1 VNSAAVSGSSTFS
14 AADKIFDS
22 VSVVA
27 VAVFLPFAFVQ
38 NTYLVEHFVPSHCS
52 QCFAACQAYS
62 AMWMFGQHQVSSDQ
76 DWGEK
81 NLELRKKYLAA
92 GFVAEASL
100 GLLMT
105 VLDYYLVE
113 EVQVLF

>member
-1 VNSAAVSGSSTFS
+1 
-14 AADKIFDS
+14 
-22 VSVVA
+22 
-27 VAVFLPFAFVQ
+27 
-38 NTYLVEHFVPSHCS
+38 
-52 QCFAACQAYS
+52 
-62 AMWMFGQHQVSSDQ
+62 MFGQHWVSSDQ
-76 DWGEK
+76 DWREK
-81 NLELRKKYLAA
+81 NLKLRKKYLAA